1 MKSEEL
7 YYQLHILI
15 AENNSLKNMKIS
27 KPHFVQL
34 FNREALKWVDNKL
47 RNSNNSERINAL
59 QELLNTAPLLQKT
72 TTVSFTEFELPEN
85 YYWYASTSVVFS
97 KGNCKKIG
105 YVDLVHPKEPEIYLK
120 DANNSPSFDWNYSIA
135 ELTNSTYKVYKDDFT
150 IDSVNL
156 TYWKTPTKIDLA
168 GYKNLVN
175 GEDSQDIDS
184 ELSEIY
190 LMEILDNVCL
200 EIAREFENGNTFQL
214 AQTRNAV

>member
-34 FNREALKWVDNKL
+34 FNREALKWVNKKL
-47 RNSNNSERINAL
+47 ENSNSSERINIL
-59 QELLNTAPLLQKT
+59 QELLDTASLLQKT
-72 TTVSFTEFELPEN
+72 TTVSFTEFSLPED
-85 YYWYASTSVVFS
+85 YYWLASTNVEFS
-97 KGNCKKIG
+97 KGDCRKVG
-105 YVDLVHPKEPEIYLK
+105 YVDLVHPKEVEVYLK